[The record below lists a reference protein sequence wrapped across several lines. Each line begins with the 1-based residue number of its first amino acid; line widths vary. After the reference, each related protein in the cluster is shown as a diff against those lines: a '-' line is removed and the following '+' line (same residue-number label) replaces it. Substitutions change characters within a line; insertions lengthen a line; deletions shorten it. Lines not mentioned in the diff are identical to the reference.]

1 MGDKLGE
8 IKEGLFPERV
18 EIFAGFTVS
27 SSVISGFIVVALV
40 LIVAAIVRFAV
51 VPRFKNKPFGFQMLI
66 EWVVESFSGM
76 SRDLTGKLSAFLGP
90 YTFGAAAYIFFG
102 VLIEM
107 FGFRPA
113 IADISAC
120 LALALATFVIINVL
134 AVREKG
140 VKGRIKYYFEPVK
153 FAAPIRLLTD
163 CAVPVSM
170 TFRLFGSI
178 LSGMVMMD
186 LVYAVMPYVLPALL
200 SPLFTLFHAV
210 IQSYV
215 FAALS
220 LTFVAEATE

>member
-8 IKEGLFPERV
+8 IKDGLFPKRIEV
-18 EIFAGFTVS
+18 FSGFSIS
-27 SSVISGFIVVALV
+27 SSVLSGFIVVAFV
-40 LIVAAIVRFAV
+40 LLLALLIRLIFI
-51 VPRFKNKPFGFQMLI
+51 PRFKNKPSAFQIFL
-66 EWVVESFSGM
+66 EWIVECFAGM
-76 SRDLTGKLSAFLGP
+76 SRDMTGKLSGFLGP
-90 YTFGAAAYIFFG
+90 YTFGAAAYICFG
-102 VLIEM
+102 VLIELT
-107 FGFRPA
+107 GLRPA

-120 LALALATFVIINVL
+120 LALALTTFILINTL
-134 AVREKG
+134 AIREKG
-140 VKGRIKYYFEPVK
+140 VIGRVKYYFEPVK

-186 LVYAVMPYVLPALL
+186 LIYAVFPYVLPAVLA
-200 SPLFTLFHAV
+200 PLFTLFHAL

-220 LTFVAEATE
+220 LTFIAEATE